1 MDDSLIAKL
10 MSSFSTPPI
19 SSGEVNALPIIIYYL
34 ASEVDSEEED
44 YVCWDGDDR
53 YFSLAALFDW
63 GWMDSMREPCVG
75 DVTFED
81 TPRTIKGRRELLNLE
96 CSINYDAKV
105 ASTRRGRGK
114 SDVF

>member
-1 MDDSLIAKL
+1 
-10 MSSFSTPPI
+10 
-19 SSGEVNALPIIIYYL
+19 
-34 ASEVDSEEED
+34 
-44 YVCWDGDDR
+44 
-53 YFSLAALFDW
+53 
-63 GWMDSMREPCVG
+63 MDSMREPCVG